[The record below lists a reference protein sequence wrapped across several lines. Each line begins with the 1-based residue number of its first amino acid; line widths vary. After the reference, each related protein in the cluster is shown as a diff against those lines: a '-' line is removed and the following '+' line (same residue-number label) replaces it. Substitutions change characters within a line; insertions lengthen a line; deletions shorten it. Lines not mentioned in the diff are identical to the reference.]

1 MKFNEKLIQLR
12 KKEGLSQE
20 ELGYRLNVTRQTV
33 SKWEL
38 GQTTPEMDKLIELS
52 KIFNI
57 SVDELI
63 NEESEPITQATKIE
77 DQPIGDINSNKKEK
91 NMKFIIIVILV
102 VIIISIVVKLAIALP
117 IFNKVSK
124 EVDNTSNKQQSFF
137 ERIFGGIEGIAN
149 KIEEKQENS
158 QNNINEEMKTFTEKA
173 KENIETESVLFNFNF
188 NNCNGTQRGMILK
201 TYLDNIE
208 DYLDDCNYG
217 NSDYNKT
224 AVRIFQRALDFLDIN
239 VDELKEFKASSPVI
253 ILSKIFCHFSFDEDF
268 SFSDFL

>member
-63 NEESEPITQATKIE
+63 NEESEPITQTTKIE
-77 DQPIGDINSNKKEK
+77 DQPIGDINNSKKEK
-91 NMKFIIIVILV
+91 NMKFIIIGILV

-173 KENIETESVLFNFNF
+173 KENTETESVLFNFDF

-201 TYLDNIE
+201 TYLDSVITR
-208 DYLDDCNYG
+208 
-217 NSDYNKT
+217 NKT
-224 AVRIFQRALDFLDIN
+224 KERKIAVKYEETETQDTEKIKNMKQKFEDLTEYEVSVDYDEKGFIN
-239 VDELKEFKASSPVI
+239 KI
-253 ILSKIFCHFSFDEDF
+253 IIENI
-268 SFSDFL
+268 